1 MFYCGFNFLDKLL
14 NGDLAA
20 KIGQG
25 ILSKYLIDIEFNC
38 SLPYKVNI
46 NCVYEGKCQNK
57 CLIYEVKCLICDAI
71 YIGNTHQTLK
81 KKMDGHFSDLL
92 CLLKNRNKSY
102 SFAAHLEQH
111 FNSTT
116 TPTDLR
122 NYMKFKVVKQINLIG
137 AMKKITKP
145 NCNLCI
151 KEHLTILKKLHDKHV
166 TVINNNSDIYGAFQ
180 HKTNFQL
187 FS

>member
-1 MFYCGFNFLDKLL
+1 MSTFSLHNHAILLPISTGWSTSKKLFNLSWMRVQMFYCGFNFLDKLL

-81 KKMDGHFSDLL
+81 KKNG
-92 CLLKNRNKSY
+92 R
-102 SFAAHLEQH
+102 SF
-111 FNSTT
+111 
-116 TPTDLR
+116 LR
-122 NYMKFKVVKQINLIG
+122 SPMPSKKQKQIIFICCPFRTAL
-137 AMKKITKP
+137 
-145 NCNLCI
+145 
-151 KEHLTILKKLHDKHV
+151 
-166 TVINNNSDIYGAFQ
+166 
-180 HKTNFQL
+180 
-187 FS
+187 